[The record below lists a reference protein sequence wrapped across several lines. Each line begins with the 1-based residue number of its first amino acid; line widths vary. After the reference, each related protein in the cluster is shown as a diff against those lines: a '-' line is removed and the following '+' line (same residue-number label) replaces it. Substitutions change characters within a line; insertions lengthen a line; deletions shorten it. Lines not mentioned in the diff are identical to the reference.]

1 MRVEPRCQ
9 WKQGV
14 PAHASTAACLTT
26 CARIRQETGT
36 IGFQVL
42 LLRHCFQGQQ
52 SLSPRQGSR
61 KPNNGGLFAPDLLTG
76 VAVAKA
82 IWLSLPPFL
91 SKPADSRF

>member
-1 MRVEPRCQ
+1 MT
-9 WKQGV
+9 V
-14 PAHASTAACLTT
+14 PKT
-26 CARIRQETGT
+26 ENV
-36 IGFQVL
+36 GFQVRS
-42 LLRHCFQGQQ
+42 LRHCYLDNK
-52 SLSPRQGSR
+52 SLVPRQGSR